1 MGVVAESSPHGC
13 ASLRAESDDDDSEV
27 RQEDEAA
34 NPDDAADEE
43 ARSHSN
49 ALTLKTGAPSVTG
62 IVSWARNAA
71 AVAAGRAG

>member
-43 ARSHSN
+43 ARSHS
-49 ALTLKTGAPSVTG
+49 
-62 IVSWARNAA
+62 
-71 AVAAGRAG
+71 